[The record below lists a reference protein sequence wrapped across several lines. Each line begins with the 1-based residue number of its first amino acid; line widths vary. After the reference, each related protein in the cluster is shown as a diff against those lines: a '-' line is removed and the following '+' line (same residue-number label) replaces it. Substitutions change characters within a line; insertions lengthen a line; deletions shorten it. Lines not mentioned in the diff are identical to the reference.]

1 MTVWKDPKTG
11 RYRYKFKHKGQQYG
25 KKGIVTRKA
34 AAEQEAA
41 EKKKLKGPETLT
53 VSFHELA
60 TQYLDFM
67 QPRIAKNTYR
77 SKKLIFKSFLSFI
90 DPAPSKQPAKDE
102 ERERVSTFPAD
113 AVTEIQILKFLE
125 KVREGSKSEDGNK
138 RANRYLRELNT
149 LYNWGYKKRLA
160 RENPPATAEPYPE
173 DQFIKYVPPVEDIDK
188 VLMAANREEMELVI
202 VLYHTAGRISEIL
215 RLIWEDVNFE
225 RRWVR
230 LWTRKR
236 RGGKAEE
243 DYLQFTTAL
252 ETTLKA
258 RWKSRDKKSPY
269 VFTNPRTG
277 TKYTRDEKFIRHL
290 MENLCA
296 RAGVKPFTF
305 HSIRHHVA
313 SILKDS
319 GKATVGQ
326 IQKFL
331 RHRRM
336 TTTENYLHD
345 LSPEV
350 REIAD
355 ILDSK
360 RHPWGTPLGETTV
373 IEGSGGNN

>member
-1 MTVWKDPKTG
+1 
-11 RYRYKFKHKGQQYG
+11 
-25 KKGIVTRKA
+25 
-34 AAEQEAA
+34 
-41 EKKKLKGPETLT
+41 
-53 VSFHELA
+53 
-60 TQYLDFM
+60 
-67 QPRIAKNTYR
+67 
-77 SKKLIFKSFLSFI
+77 
-90 DPAPSKQPAKDE
+90 
-102 ERERVSTFPAD
+102 
-113 AVTEIQILKFLE
+113 
-125 KVREGSKSEDGNK
+125 
-138 RANRYLRELNT
+138 
-149 LYNWGYKKRLA
+149 
-160 RENPPATAEPYPE
+160 
-173 DQFIKYVPPVEDIDK
+173 
-188 VLMAANREEMELVI
+188 
-202 VLYHTAGRISEIL
+202 
-215 RLIWEDVNFE
+215 VNFE